1 MKVLLLCTQG
11 MSTSMLVEAMYR
23 CAEEEDI
30 IEAINVDIV
39 RQCIDEYDVIL
50 LGPQIRYKLDEIKT
64 LAKPY
69 HKAVA
74 MVDMRAYGQ
83 MDGAFVYKQAKEL
96 LKQSM

>member
-23 CAEEEDI
+23 CAEEGDV
-30 IEAINVDIV
+30 IEAINVDII
-39 RQCIDEYDVIL
+39 RQYLDDFDVIL
-50 LGPQIRYKLDEIKT
+50 LGPQIRYKLSEIKE
-64 LAKPY
+64 LAEPY

-83 MDGAFVYKQAKEL
+83 MDGKTVYQQAKEL
-96 LKQSM
+96 LKQSI